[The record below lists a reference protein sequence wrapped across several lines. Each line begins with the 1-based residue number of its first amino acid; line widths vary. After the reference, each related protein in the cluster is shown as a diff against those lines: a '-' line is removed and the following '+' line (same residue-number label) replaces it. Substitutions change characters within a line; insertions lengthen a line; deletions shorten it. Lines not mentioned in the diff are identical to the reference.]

1 MNLEEKMSEQ
11 IISILKEKIDKTTDK
26 LKEDLL
32 TVRAGRANVALVDR

>member
-32 TVRAGRANVALVDR
+32 TVRAGLSLIHI